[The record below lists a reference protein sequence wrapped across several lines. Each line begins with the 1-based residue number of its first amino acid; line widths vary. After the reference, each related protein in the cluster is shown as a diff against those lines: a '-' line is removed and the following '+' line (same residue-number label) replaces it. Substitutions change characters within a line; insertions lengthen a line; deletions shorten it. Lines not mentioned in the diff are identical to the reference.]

1 MGSQTGKELGHISV
15 SRGKSN
21 NTQLII
27 YLLLKLLN
35 TLYYS
40 KFDWKKNEERNQFLK
55 IHSCWN
61 QISQPN
67 WVQTKESCRAVCLQY
82 MTTTES
88 MYNSRIREKSFVKH
102 FKKGACS
109 GEETA
114 ASPVL
119 QPWGL
124 TSAAPQLES
133 KCNTRARFQ
142 PIGFHAISMKS
153 RTVQIKASYRSNGW
167 STLFFF
173 LKK

>member
-1 MGSQTGKELGHISV
+1 
-15 SRGKSN
+15 
-21 NTQLII
+21 
-27 YLLLKLLN
+27 
-35 TLYYS
+35 
-40 KFDWKKNEERNQFLK
+40 
-55 IHSCWN
+55 
-61 QISQPN
+61 
-67 WVQTKESCRAVCLQY
+67 

-114 ASPVL
+114 VLPVL

-173 LKK
+173 LKKISTVKVVSWEPEEVRPIPQIWKKVIFLWHLNSILTHTHKINLWVGCLHSPAGERNTG